1 VTAAYHASIDE
12 LAGDPGS
19 NQRDRIQSVRDRL
32 AQFVNVDPGELAL
45 TRSTTEGMN
54 IFAHG
59 LGWKPDDEVIIGTHE
74 HFGGLQ
80 PYQTLRDR
88 FGIKIVSIDSPVQ
101 AATNGQSV
109 TIRYAS
115 AVIAALLVPIGA
127 VAADPAPDRGGRQD
141 IVFGSPDRFDE
152 QGGESIYRHVCAGC
166 HMPDGKGAAG
176 AGAYPALAEDEQLA
190 AAGYPVVTVLYGRKA
205 MPPLGRYLSD
215 SQIAE
220 VPTPARQGRRVRTC
234 LGSARLG
241 WRCRTGHQKFGSP
254 TGSRPGS

>member
-1 VTAAYHASIDE
+1 
-12 LAGDPGS
+12 
-19 NQRDRIQSVRDRL
+19 
-32 AQFVNVDPGELAL
+32 
-45 TRSTTEGMN
+45 M
-54 IFAHG
+54 
-59 LGWKPDDEVIIGTHE
+59 IIGTHE

-109 TIRYAS
+109 TIRYTS

-166 HMPDGKGAAG
+166 HMPDGKGASGIGGRRATG
-176 AGAYPALAEDEQLA
+176 GSRLSGGDRSVWPQGDASIGPVSVGQPDCRSTDACASGQESSNLPRFSA
-190 AAGYPVVTVLYGRKA
+190 AWMA
-205 MPPLGRYLSD
+205 MPDWSSEIWFADWL
-215 SQIAE
+215 
-220 VPTPARQGRRVRTC
+220 PARLMTAIKAKR
-234 LGSARLG
+234 SEDFSNSISWRLSVY
-241 WRCRTGHQKFGSP
+241 TAI
-254 TGSRPGS
+254 SRIQAAMFFVKWSRKEMY